1 MWPVVGKC
9 GWLDFGNSFPSN
21 VLVCKGF
28 HRLTVKPLPVNMD
41 LFSKLPPN
49 VTMTANMPT

>member
-41 LFSKLPPN
+41 LFSKLQPN